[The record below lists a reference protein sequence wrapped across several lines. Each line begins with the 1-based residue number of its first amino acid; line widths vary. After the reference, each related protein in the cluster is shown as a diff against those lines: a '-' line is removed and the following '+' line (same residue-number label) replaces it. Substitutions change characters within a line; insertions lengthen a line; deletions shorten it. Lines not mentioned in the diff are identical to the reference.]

1 MDEKAN
7 IIMTVS
13 EAYPSFVKHTG
24 WLEQN
29 PEDWEKALKTGIH
42 RLKQKLDLDK
52 VEVIS
57 FSGHMS
63 GIVLLSEQGIVLGPC
78 IMLSDS
84 RSQHQSEVL
93 METIGE
99 MVKERTGNPINNAF
113 SLPKLLWLKEETPEV
128 YKK

>member
-1 MDEKAN
+1 MAYILAIDLGSTQMKLMIMDEKAN

-57 FSGHMS
+57 F
-63 GIVLLSEQGIVLGPC
+63 
-78 IMLSDS
+78 
-84 RSQHQSEVL
+84 
-93 METIGE
+93 
-99 MVKERTGNPINNAF
+99 
-113 SLPKLLWLKEETPEV
+113 
-128 YKK
+128 